1 MPPVVIE
8 KTVTVIKEVPA
19 PAPPPPIQPPPQ
31 PEAPPPPPPDIPHLA
46 EITAA
51 MQAGQDYR
59 RQHGGLVALAGVG
72 GVQQASLPLA
82 AAHQAGELSPLSLHT
97 GLPPI
102 TAPEHYQAEGRD
114 STSPIDNERL
124 IAADRIIPVVL
135 ETGINSQIDGT
146 TGGPVILQVSR
157 DVYGYHGRYILVP
170 KGSRM
175 ICQYQSPTDIG
186 SSRLEIRCGRIL
198 LGGSRAEIFELVA
211 QGTDQQARLGITGAV
226 DGRFV
231 ERYGTA
237 FALAGISA
245 FVRYAASSTT
255 TSESSANQN
264 SAVTTGAEELSKS
277 LGEISAA
284 ALEKTLDLKPII
296 TVPQGTRMTIRP
308 TFDWYIKPAA

>member
-1 MPPVVIE
+1 
-8 KTVTVIKEVPA
+8 
-19 PAPPPPIQPPPQ
+19 
-31 PEAPPPPPPDIPHLA
+31 
-46 EITAA
+46 
-51 MQAGQDYR
+51 
-59 RQHGGLVALAGVG
+59 
-72 GVQQASLPLA
+72 
-82 AAHQAGELSPLSLHT
+82 
-97 GLPPI
+97 
-102 TAPEHYQAEGRD
+102 
-114 STSPIDNERL
+114 
-124 IAADRIIPVVL
+124 
-135 ETGINSQIDGT
+135 
-146 TGGPVILQVSR
+146 
-157 DVYGYHGRYILVP
+157 
-170 KGSRM
+170 M

-264 SAVTTGAEELSKS
+264 SALTTGAEELSKS